1 MSFEKHPTLHTQ
13 PFTKMWCEQQLMFR
27 IQIDIP
33 QQMSEAS
40 SSSWPGFFSLL
51 QKLQQMELAPQLCGL
66 LVLHRPGFLTGRL
79 ELLVDWSLQQTLI
92 VHKVRLFLVIAL
104 LQTSWKRLCW
114 LKTNSC
120 LPVTKERKRKDEEGH
135 SCKNGNTPNLAPKK
149 LKTAFCVILVYFWY
163 GFIFT

>member
-1 MSFEKHPTLHTQ
+1 MVISNLDWVDQFLVTTHWWPRHVVAHSSVHTQ

-120 LPVTKERKRKDEEGH
+120 LPVTKERKRKDR
-135 SCKNGNTPNLAPKK
+135 SWN
-149 LKTAFCVILVYFWY
+149 
-163 GFIFT
+163 